1 MHEVQ
6 IGLVLPMWSASS
18 VVGGFTVGP
27 GIDRYG
33 LLFGLVFGACC
44 AVIAFVCTWYGNE
57 KLVSCDSFV
66 ARARAHVH
74 AYVCTG
80 PIERAGPKTAPLQ
93 LSLFMPYIVCW
104 TSIPMT
110 SQPGCTLLSGCARTG
125 HAVR

>member
-1 MHEVQ
+1 MQEVQ

-66 ARARAHVH
+66 ARAHTRALIRVH
-74 AYVCTG
+74 WSIQSKGLVRRRHLCN
-80 PIERAGPKTAPLQ
+80 
-93 LSLFMPYIVCW
+93 SLYLCL
-104 TSIPMT
+104 T
-110 SQPGCTLLSGCARTG
+110 
-125 HAVR
+125 